1 MSVYMTEEEQIEAL
15 KKWWKKYS
23 NTIIITFS
31 IILLT
36 LAGYKYWSWNRENT
50 QLLASNTYEH
60 MMLSFSNQ
68 ESDKVKSYANK
79 LVEDYSKTIYADVA
93 HLTLAK
99 QYIDKGDVT
108 HGKKELKTVIDQGNT
123 KAIKQIASIRMARV
137 LLSEKK
143 YNQALKQLED
153 VKYESF
159 EPMINEL
166 RGDIYAATGKYPQA
180 YSAYKKAI
188 SAAQSQGIGN
198 LFLEL
203 KTNEL
208 AAVTHSFIK
217 DNNQSQTA

>member
-31 IILLT
+31 LILLV
-36 LAGYKYWSWNRENT
+36 LAGYKYWNWNRENT

-60 MMLSFSNQ
+60 MMFSFSNQ

-79 LVEDYSKTIYADVA
+79 LIDDYSGTIYADVA

-99 QYIDKGDVT
+99 QFIDKGEVT
-108 HGKKELKTVIDQGNT
+108 QGKEELQHVINQGNT
-123 KAIKQIASIRMARV
+123 KAIKQIASIRLARV

-159 EPMINEL
+159 QPMISEL

-180 YSAYKKAI
+180 YTAYKEAI
-188 SAAQSQGIGN
+188 AAAQSQGIGN

-203 KTNEL
+203 KTSEL
-208 AAVTHSFIK
+208 AAVTHSLIK
-217 DNNQSQTA
+217 SNNQTQTA